1 MPVQMSGLSICP
13 IDVETF
19 HEINE
24 NFDLMV
30 ALKEKVRGCCDELLL
45 WLLSKT
51 VWKKTQ
57 SNRVNI
63 AFGFIEW

>member
-1 MPVQMSGLSICP
+1 MVLEPCMPVQMSGLSICP

-30 ALKEKVRGCCDELLL
+30 ALKEKVRGSPK
-45 WLLSKT
+45 LSVLKILT
-51 VWKKTQ
+51 TIVAAVKNGLEEDT
-57 SNRVNI
+57 
-63 AFGFIEW
+63 